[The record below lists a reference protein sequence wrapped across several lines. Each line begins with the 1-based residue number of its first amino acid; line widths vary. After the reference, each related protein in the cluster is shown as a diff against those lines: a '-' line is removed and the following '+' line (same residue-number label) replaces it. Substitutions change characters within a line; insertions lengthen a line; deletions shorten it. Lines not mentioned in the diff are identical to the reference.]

1 MRLDKFLKLTRL
13 IKRRSISKELI
24 LRDTFLVNKKEA
36 KPSTKVKVDDII
48 ELSLGSHKIKIEI
61 LNIKD
66 YVLKEEA
73 GSLYK
78 IISDEIIESK

>member
-36 KPSTKVKVDDII
+36 KPSTKVKVGDII

-73 GSLYK
+73 SSLYK